1 MKQDWTYKKLGEVAT
16 AKITDLLWFQEGPG
30 VRKNQYT
37 EDGVK
42 LLNVANLVNGTV
54 DLSTSSRYIS
64 EEEAYGKYRHF
75 LVDEGDL
82 IIASSGIQVSYFDKK
97 MGFVTADQLPL
108 CMNTSTIRFKV
119 LDESI
124 TDIKYFM
131 YYLKSFPFKRQ
142 LAKYITGSAQLNFG
156 PSHLK
161 QMSMPLYPLATQ
173 RSIVSEL
180 DLLHSLIE
188 KKQEQLR
195 ALDNLA
201 QSLFYQMFGDPITN
215 PMGWQVKKLGE
226 VAPVKPCQKEI
237 QSENGLFWLL
247 NLDMVESQTGKIIE
261 KNMVTK
267 EEIGNSTTSFSPDN
281 VLYSKLR
288 PYLNKVVLPNN
299 YGYCTTELLPLLP
312 MSGILTREYLCY
324 LLRSNTFVEYIN
336 IKVAGAKMPRVT
348 MNDFRKFPLPLPP
361 LSLQQSF
368 AAKVSAIE
376 EQKQAVQQSIREIE
390 ALLAERMD
398 NYFG

>member
-1 MKQDWTYKKLGEVAT
+1 MKKDWTYKKLGELTKIKTGKLDANASSEDGIYPFFTCSREPLRISSYSYDCECVLVAGNGELNVKYYRGKFDAYQRT
-16 AKITDLLWFQEGPG
+16 YIIEALPDSGIMTYYMYHFF
-30 VRKNQYT
+30 NQYVET
-37 EDGVK
+37 LRQKSIGGIIKYIK
-42 LLNVANLVNGTV
+42 L
-54 DLSTSSRYIS
+54 
-64 EEEAYGKYRHF
+64 
-75 LVDEGDL
+75 GDL
-82 IIASSGIQVSYFDKK
+82 TNALIPIP
-97 MGFVTADQLPL
+97 PL
-108 CMNTSTIRFKV
+108 
-119 LDESI
+119 SI
-124 TDIKYFM
+124 
-131 YYLKSFPFKRQ
+131 
-142 LAKYITGSAQLNFG
+142 
-156 PSHLK
+156 
-161 QMSMPLYPLATQ
+161 Q

-180 DLLHSLIE
+180 DLLHSVIE

-215 PMGWQVKKLGE
+215 PMGWEIKKLGE
-226 VAPVKPCQKEI
+226 VAPVKPYQKEI

-376 EQKQAVQQSIREIE
+376 AQKQAITQSIKDVES
-390 ALLAERMD
+390 LLAQRMD
-398 NYFG
+398 HYFG

>member
-1 MKQDWTYKKLGEVAT
+1 MKKDWTYKKLGEVAT
-16 AKITDLLWFQEGPG
+16 YVNGYAFKPETWSEKGLPIIRIQNLNNANAAFNYYEGELPEKYIVNKGDLL
-30 VRKNQYT
+30 
-37 EDGVK
+37 
-42 LLNVANLVNGTV
+42 
-54 DLSTSSRYIS
+54 IS
-64 EEEAYGKYRHF
+64 WSASLGAYYW
-75 LVDEGDL
+75 EGD
-82 IIASSGIQVSYFDKK
+82 IAYLNQHIFKVVFDKSDIIK
-97 MGFVTADQLPL
+97 GFLKYAVEAKLEDMKRKVHGATMQHIVKKDFDNTIIPIPPL
-108 CMNTSTIRFKV
+108 
-119 LDESI
+119 SI
-124 TDIKYFM
+124 
-131 YYLKSFPFKRQ
+131 
-142 LAKYITGSAQLNFG
+142 
-156 PSHLK
+156 
-161 QMSMPLYPLATQ
+161 Q

-180 DLLHSLIE
+180 DLLHSVIE

-215 PMGWQVKKLGE
+215 PMGWEIKKLGE

-237 QSENGLFWLL
+237 HSENGLFWLL

-348 MNDFRKFPLPLPP
+348 MNDFRNFPLPLPP

-376 EQKQAVQQSIREIE
+376 EQKQAITQSIKDVES
-390 ALLAERMD
+390 LLAQRMD
-398 NYFG
+398 HYFG